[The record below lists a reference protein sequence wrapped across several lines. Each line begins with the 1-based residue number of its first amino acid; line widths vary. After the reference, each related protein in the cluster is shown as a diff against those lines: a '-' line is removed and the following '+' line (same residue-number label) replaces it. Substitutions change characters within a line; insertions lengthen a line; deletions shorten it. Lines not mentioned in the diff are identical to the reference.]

1 MGRVTWAAVIL
12 TGGTAARLDGTD
24 KAGLSH
30 AGRSLLEIALDTVAG
45 AAEVVVVGPGT
56 STTRPVSFT
65 RESPPGGGPLAGIA
79 AGVAALGGAHD
90 LVVVLAVDMPHV
102 TRATVS
108 RLVAAVGDGDAAW
121 LVDASGRRQLAAAV
135 RPGLV
140 PAPGHADGV
149 PVRALMRTGRS
160 IDVPGLGDEATDI
173 DTWPDVARLDRTPE
187 HEGRPDTSPPR
198 T

>member
-12 TGGTAARLDGTD
+12 TGGTATRLDGAD

-30 AGRSLLEIALDTVAG
+30 AGRSLLEISLDAVAD

-56 STTRPVSFT
+56 STSRPVSFT

-79 AGVAALGGAHD
+79 AGLAALGHAHD

-108 RLVAAVGDGDAAW
+108 RLVSAVGDGDAAW

-135 RPGLV
+135 RPALV
-140 PAPGHADGV
+140 PAPGDADGV
-149 PVRALMRTGRS
+149 PVRALMRAGRS

-173 DTWPDVARLDRTPE
+173 DTWPDVATLDRTPE